1 MGPVI
6 AIYSCLIVYFLI
18 EKQYDY
24 LFAVLISIPFII
36 LIYFAYKK
44 IRIKNIQI
52 KIEKVK
58 EDIKN
63 SKESTPFININK
75 REKWYILELIPG
87 ISRLNAKKIENR
99 IRKRQGFKDFV
110 ELANFCNLD
119 IPHYEAVKRIIKF

>member
-24 LFAVLISIPFII
+24 LLAVLISIPFII

-87 ISRLNAKKIENR
+87 I
-99 IRKRQGFKDFV
+99 
-110 ELANFCNLD
+110 
-119 IPHYEAVKRIIKF
+119 